1 MDKKDAYNELLKDPR
16 WQKRRLEI
24 FERDNWTCQIC
35 GTKDKML
42 HVHHIAYI
50 KNRKPWDYP
59 DNLLITLCE
68 ECHKEDKKNRDSI
81 NTYIENMR
89 NYGLTNYEISR
100 LLEMVEIQIIGM
112 HHDDCIFRMCGGSYE
127 EFESNETESDP
138 YSWPF
143 PCLKRLA
150 ERRIRLGKKD
160 D

>member
-24 FERDNWTCQIC
+24 FERDNWTSQIC

-68 ECHKEDKKNRDSI
+68 DCHEQEHNLYSWILSEIDS
-81 NTYIENMR
+81 MR
-89 NYGLTNYEISR
+89 NEGVLLGEIYEVLNST
-100 LLEMVEIQIIGM
+100 
-112 HHDDCIFRMCGGSYE
+112 HFRMRWNQFRIKEVCDGMLPNGK
-127 EFESNETESDP
+127 P
-138 YSWPF
+138 Y
-143 PCLKRLA
+143 PCADILERLA
-150 ERRIRLGKKD
+150 KRRITLKGENI
-160 D
+160 